1 MKGPVWIS
9 SAPYRES
16 DSACHCRSG
25 RPKPKRFILIDLLEV
40 VALFF
45 TASKQWTKPE
55 VAIIDPLE
63 EAENEPAYKEA
74 IAAGHKLGWLWA
86 GRIRQHKR
94 NGWKPVTERTKLG
107 LPSIF
112 MDRNKELILMYKPGE
127 PQKSS

>member
-1 MKGPVWIS
+1 MRHVAVVSLVCVCLCGLS
-9 SAPYRES
+9 LRGQE
-16 DSACHCRSG
+16 G
-25 RPKPKRFILIDLLEV
+25 RDVERN
-40 VALFF
+40 
-45 TASKQWTKPE
+45 
-55 VAIIDPLE
+55 PLRGD
-63 EAENEPAYKEA
+63 KEA

-112 MDRNKELILMYKPGE
+112 MDRNKELILMSKPGE